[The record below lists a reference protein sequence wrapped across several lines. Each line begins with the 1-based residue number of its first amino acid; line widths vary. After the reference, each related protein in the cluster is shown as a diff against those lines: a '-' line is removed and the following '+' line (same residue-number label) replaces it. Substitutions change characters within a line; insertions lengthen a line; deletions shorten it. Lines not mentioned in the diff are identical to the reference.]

1 MEIDAS
7 MQDMYKWAAIIFGV
21 LLIIVI
27 VFICLASAQIKRTTA
42 LVSEGTKVVKNS
54 PAMIFVPMAIYVA
67 QIVSVVICAFIL
79 AYLWTDP
86 AKSYESALGWAEN
99 LLEDDKATSN
109 VITAIDPIN
118 LLWYE
123 MMFVA
128 FGALWTYLFFE
139 AIETTVISGC
149 VVYYYFI
156 DQDTAGIKDERYAD
170 NQTDFITLSMI
181 AHVIKCN
188 LGTMAFGSL
197 ILALIE
203 VARIILEWIDKQ
215 TESVQNS
222 NVLLRYALK
231 CCKCCLFCFERSLK
245 FLTSYA
251 YTFVILENRGFC
263 SACAMSYSLL
273 KEYSV
278 QISINKVVCVVL
290 YWIQSITT
298 PIICSLLGYRLMIE
312 LDPEIKAGIA
322 RPFDYYGP
330 LIPTCA
336 IFFLAFMMA
345 RSFAGVYE
353 QTVTSLTVCVL
364 NDIRNYDPPFIQKQ
378 MYEAFE
384 LMPPWGDREIAHGPS
399 GQPKDE
405 SKTRPFA
412 KRSMYGNKGSGVTPP
427 SMNRHDYQNMQ
438 DSTDS
443 QPRQSREM

>member
-1 MEIDAS
+1 MDIDAS
-7 MQDMYKWAAIIFGV
+7 MEDMYKWAAIILGV
-21 LLIIVI
+21 LLIMVI
-27 VFICLASAQIKRTTA
+27 IFICLASAQIKRTTA

-54 PAMIFVPMAIYVA
+54 PAMIFVPMAIYAA
-67 QIVSVVICAFIL
+67 QIVSVSICALIL

-86 AKSYESALGWAEN
+86 AKSYESALGWAEK
-99 LLEDDKATSN
+99 LLEAGNSTSE
-109 VITAIDPIN
+109 ITIAVDASD
-118 LLWYE
+118 LFWYE
-123 MMFVA
+123 VMYVA

-156 DQDTAGIKDERYAD
+156 DQDTAGIKDQRYED
-170 NQTDFITLSMI
+170 NQTDFITLSMV
-181 AHVIKCN
+181 AHVVRCN

-215 TESVQNS
+215 TESVQDS

-231 CCKCCLFCFERSLK
+231 CCKCFLFCFERSIK

-263 SACAMSYSLL
+263 SACAMSYGLL
-273 KEYSV
+273 KEYGV

-298 PIICSLLGYRLMIE
+298 PIICALLGYRVMVE
-312 LDPEIKAGIA
+312 LDPEIQAGIA

-364 NDIRNYDPPFIQKQ
+364 NDISKYDPPFIQKQ

-384 LMPPWGDREIAHGPS
+384 LSPPWGERLIAHGPS
-399 GQPKDE
+399 GEPKDP
-405 SKTRPFA
+405 SQQRPFS
-412 KRSMYGNKGSGVTPP
+412 KRSMYGNKGTRVTSA
-427 SMNRHDYQNMQ
+427 SMNRRDGYSNM
-438 DSTDS
+438 
-443 QPRQSREM
+443 R